1 MLRIYFPNSNE
12 AAQIYGGF
20 MAEQKVFCKV
30 FDSPGKLSIV
40 LKEINKFLEAN
51 GYAKA
56 TIKEFDELNRYE
68 KGSVIIVPHS
78 YHDQFLVYAKRD
90 EMAVSQSELLI
101 NELRKF
107 RDARDW
113 NQFHNPKDLAI
124 ALSIE
129 ANELL
134 EQFLWKKPEE
144 ANKHDLAEEL
154 ADVFSYALLLADK
167 LKLDLE
173 TIVLQK
179 IKTNDRKY
187 PVSKSKGTAKKYNQL

>member
-1 MLRIYFPNSNE
+1 MLRENFPQSNE
-12 AAQIYGGF
+12 GASLYGGYLV
-20 MAEQKVFCKV
+20 EKNEFCKV
-30 FDSPGKLSIV
+30 FELPGNFDVI
-40 LKEINKFLEAN
+40 LKEINIFLKAN
-51 GYAKA
+51 GYKEAA
-56 TIKEFDELNRYE
+56 LEEFDELHVYDIHPVKITPHAYQNKFVLY
-68 KGSVIIVPHS
+68 IV
-78 YHDQFLVYAKRD
+78 RD
-90 EMAVSQSELLI
+90 GMAVTQSEFII
-101 NELRKF
+101 NELKKF

-113 NQFHNPKDLAI
+113 EQFHNPKDLAI

-154 ADVFSYALLLADK
+154 ADVFSFALLLADK
-167 LKLDLE
+167 LKLDIE

-187 PVSKSKGTAKKYNQL
+187 PVEKSKGTAKKYNEL